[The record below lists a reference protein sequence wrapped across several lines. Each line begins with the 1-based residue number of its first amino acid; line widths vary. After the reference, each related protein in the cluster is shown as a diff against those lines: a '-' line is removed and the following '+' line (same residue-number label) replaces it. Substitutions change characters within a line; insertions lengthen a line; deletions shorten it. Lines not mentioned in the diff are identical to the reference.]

1 MEQRSRGKSKNE
13 GELSVITNAK
23 NLCSYV
29 LHITDK
35 SPKKFRFTLTI
46 RLQNY
51 SLSIVE
57 NLMLANEVYMGG
69 RNRELILEAFHSRRS
84 YQKKAMVHMRILGYM
99 SRVAMEQRCIL
110 PKHYEQIAKQLYDC
124 QNLLGGWINS
134 DQKRFA

>member
-57 NLMLANEVYMGG
+57 NLKHGNTWKLRKKILSEAVFTHPSNADLD
-69 RNRELILEAFHSRRS
+69 ELFDEL
-84 YQKKAMVHMRILGYM
+84 MRL
-99 SRVAMEQRCIL
+99 RDEKLDKTAAATPTE
-110 PKHYEQIAKQLYDC
+110 
-124 QNLLGGWINS
+124 
-134 DQKRFA
+134 